1 MASEFLAEYADGSS
15 QHTVMPLPFDVNPS
29 VLAQLSESNLRIAE
43 IVDGVRSLTEREVLA
58 CGNVVSDIV
67 SNARRLAAESESSL
81 AASIARSEEINDRFV
96 RDMQQDILAQTTAVN
111 SVLDLAKGIEEAV
124 AAINDLTVSSRVL
137 AINARIEAARLGEQG
152 RGFAVIAD
160 NLSELSRVIRASSD
174 KVSTTIGAVR
184 LGLQPVSEHA
194 ASMDDRTKRF
204 VDDVADQVK
213 LSSLHTDD
221 GQSTGPLAS
230 ITELANQALSHL
242 QFQDPMAQ
250 KLLSINRDLEHVKGR
265 VASVL
270 NGETTFDSAQDSHEA
285 GFSDAVSGEVMLF

>member
-1 MASEFLAEYADGSS
+1 
-15 QHTVMPLPFDVNPS
+15 MPNPFDLNPS
-29 VLAQLSESNLRIAE
+29 ILAQLGESNMRVAE

-96 RDMQQDILAQTTAVN
+96 RDMQQDILAQTTAVH
-111 SVLDLAKGIEEAV
+111 SVLDLARGIEDAV

-174 KVSTTIGAVR
+174 KVSATIGAVR

-194 ASMDDRTKRF
+194 TSMHHRTRRF

-213 LSSLHTDD
+213 FSSLHTDD

-250 KLLSINRDLEHVKGR
+250 KLLSINRELELAKGR
-265 VASVL
+265 VSSL
-270 NGETTFDSAQDSHEA
+270 LSGETIFDSVQDRDAA
-285 GFSDAVSGEVMLF
+285 GITEPVSGEVMLF